1 MTSWRIYADG
11 TGEGLDNEG
20 GYEYHLAPDANRAI
34 AVNRADSCGAAYI
47 EIGYDSAIG
56 DMPVFSVEPYHCP
69 VLWSPNSDRV
79 LFTEPVGFEDSKSYM
94 LDVVTGE
101 MTVLPDELYCGGT
114 WLPDSEHVWV
124 DDTVMRPD
132 GSDAVQ
138 LPGLAAL
145 EGGGDGTWAPTGMSA
160 DRGEACVQVVDAE
173 EGDLDTWRCDLYL
186 DTETGEELE
195 LPVSGDG
202 DEQVIFLDEGSMLI
216 LVKTA
221 ANTTQYLVDPEGTV
235 VDERELPAEYEDDVT
250 ELVSYHPW

>member
-1 MTSWRIYADG
+1 VR
-11 TGEGLDNEG
+11 
-20 GYEYHLAPDANRAI
+20 
-34 AVNRADSCGAAYI
+34 
-47 EIGYDSAIG
+47 
-56 DMPVFSVEPYHCP
+56 
-69 VLWSPNSDRV
+69 
-79 LFTEPVGFEDSKSYM
+79 
-94 LDVVTGE
+94 
-101 MTVLPDELYCGGT
+101 
-114 WLPDSEHVWV
+114 
-124 DDTVMRPD
+124 
-132 GSDAVQ
+132 

-221 ANTTQYLVDPEGTV
+221 AKTTQYLVDPEGTV
-235 VDERELPAEYEDDVT
+235 V